1 VYADT
6 AGSTY
11 NTKIYL
17 VDAAGAVV
25 SGACNDDSGCTTGG
39 FTSEL
44 QSRLARL
51 LAAGSYAIAVSGS
64 SATDRG
70 AFTLRVQSIPTN
82 YGNFFYDAPI
92 AGSMTVSDRLVGT
105 SARAPLCERGDSGE
119 DVRWFV
125 SCGGAASSL
134 FSVCRS
140 DGGSFVRAIGA
151 SLYDPVLYVY
161 SGLTGAQV
169 QCNDDGGDAYN
180 CRGTGGDTQNYGSRI
195 SAPMPRGIS
204 ALVVDERLTRNGMN
218 YTLHYEAERPASRWC
233 SAARAPSVA
242 PRELRE
248 LHTAHLAVRTLVT
261 AATARLR
268 AAAADP
274 RLGALAT
281 PARGFDLA
289 RWIETPTRP
298 PPPDVLS
305 SSLVSQAGIFL
316 TSVARLLAM
325 GERGFDLDA
334 LGPSATAATG
344 HSQGVMAALLFAEGR
359 GFPSSSWRRAAEFAS
374 YFFWQG
380 YRMQE
385 SFVLADGAARG
396 ARRGRAGRRRRP
408 VAHGRGGGPHRRAPV
423 RGARALSR
431 GQPAAPAHRCVPRQ
445 RLHPQGALGP
455 ARVARGLRARPRGL
469 PHRGARRP
477 SRRAASVG
485 ARSSLPGSSSPPRR
499 PSTRATWRPGA
510 APCRRPR
517 ARGHQFR
524 RRPLRLPVLGNDGTD
539 LRTAADDA
547 ALTAALLR
555 MQHVEPVRWGAVCAA
570 LRGATP
576 RA

>member
-1 VYADT
+1 MLATACACAGCSSPTFADAGVDQPVVVDHPDPKGPLDSGPRQDASTACPTGQARCGPACVDLSSDTQHCGACGRVCPAGVACRAGACPPSNDDRASATPIALTPAELVLSGSTDGATFDGPTGCGSGAPNVWYSLRLAQRAVVYADT

-218 YTLHYEAERPASRWC
+218 YTLHYE
-233 SAARAPSVA
+233 
-242 PRELRE
+242 LR
-248 LHTAHLAVRTLVT
+248 
-261 AATARLR
+261 
-268 AAAADP
+268 
-274 RLGALAT
+274 
-281 PARGFDLA
+281 
-289 RWIETPTRP
+289 
-298 PPPDVLS
+298 
-305 SSLVSQAGIFL
+305 
-316 TSVARLLAM
+316 
-325 GERGFDLDA
+325 
-334 LGPSATAATG
+334 
-344 HSQGVMAALLFAEGR
+344 
-359 GFPSSSWRRAAEFAS
+359 
-374 YFFWQG
+374 
-380 YRMQE
+380 
-385 SFVLADGAARG
+385 
-396 ARRGRAGRRRRP
+396 
-408 VAHGRGGGPHRRAPV
+408 
-423 RGARALSR
+423 
-431 GQPAAPAHRCVPRQ
+431 
-445 RLHPQGALGP
+445 
-455 ARVARGLRARPRGL
+455 
-469 PHRGARRP
+469 
-477 SRRAASVG
+477 
-485 ARSSLPGSSSPPRR
+485 
-499 PSTRATWRPGA
+499 
-510 APCRRPR
+510 
-517 ARGHQFR
+517 
-524 RRPLRLPVLGNDGTD
+524 
-539 LRTAADDA
+539 
-547 ALTAALLR
+547 
-555 MQHVEPVRWGAVCAA
+555 
-570 LRGATP
+570 
-576 RA
+576 

>member
-1 VYADT
+1 MSTMPEWNPRSSALALMLATTCAAAGCSSPTFADAGADQPAVVDHPDPKGPLDSGPRPDASTACPTGQARCGPACVDLSSDTQHCGACGRVCPAGVACRAGACPPSNDDRASATPIALTPAELVLSGSTDGATFDGPTGCGSGAPNVWYSLRLAQRAVVYADT

-218 YTLHYEAERPASRWC
+218 YTLHYE
-233 SAARAPSVA
+233 
-242 PRELRE
+242 LR
-248 LHTAHLAVRTLVT
+248 
-261 AATARLR
+261 
-268 AAAADP
+268 
-274 RLGALAT
+274 
-281 PARGFDLA
+281 
-289 RWIETPTRP
+289 
-298 PPPDVLS
+298 
-305 SSLVSQAGIFL
+305 
-316 TSVARLLAM
+316 
-325 GERGFDLDA
+325 
-334 LGPSATAATG
+334 
-344 HSQGVMAALLFAEGR
+344 
-359 GFPSSSWRRAAEFAS
+359 
-374 YFFWQG
+374 
-380 YRMQE
+380 
-385 SFVLADGAARG
+385 
-396 ARRGRAGRRRRP
+396 
-408 VAHGRGGGPHRRAPV
+408 
-423 RGARALSR
+423 
-431 GQPAAPAHRCVPRQ
+431 
-445 RLHPQGALGP
+445 
-455 ARVARGLRARPRGL
+455 
-469 PHRGARRP
+469 
-477 SRRAASVG
+477 
-485 ARSSLPGSSSPPRR
+485 
-499 PSTRATWRPGA
+499 
-510 APCRRPR
+510 
-517 ARGHQFR
+517 
-524 RRPLRLPVLGNDGTD
+524 
-539 LRTAADDA
+539 
-547 ALTAALLR
+547 
-555 MQHVEPVRWGAVCAA
+555 
-570 LRGATP
+570 
-576 RA
+576 